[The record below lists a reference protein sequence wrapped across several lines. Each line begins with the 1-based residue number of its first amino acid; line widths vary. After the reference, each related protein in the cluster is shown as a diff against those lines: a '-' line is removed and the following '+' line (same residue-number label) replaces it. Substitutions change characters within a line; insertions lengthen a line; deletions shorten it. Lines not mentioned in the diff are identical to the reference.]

1 MAKNTHLTH
10 IEDRIITDGAKGADE
25 AIEMLKMMGDF
36 LDGKSGGQ
44 KPLVTEKWDGAPA
57 VICGTDPSDGQFFV
71 GTKSVFAKTAP
82 KICKS
87 ENDIDR
93 MYSGVLAQKLKASFR
108 YLNGR
113 VNGVLQGDLMFTND
127 KRDESI
133 EGQQYVSFRPNTLTY
148 AAKKNTPLGKQIERA
163 RLGIVFHTKY
173 MGNSLQNMTASFDV
187 HPGDY
192 QSGGDVWA
200 QRATYQDISGAANM
214 TTVERQKYDA
224 AVRRAEGS
232 SKKATRIMNKI
243 QSGKKTLMTDTELL
257 KFFNNYVKVGRDIP
271 SVKAAYN
278 QFQFHM
284 GREVDKEVQKRQT
297 TASQEKLALKFLG
310 TLEFMEKNEQE
321 FKMLIACY
329 MNIQYCK
336 NILVRQLQKVQGL
349 RIFADMGN
357 KYVAANPE
365 GYVAVKGERAVKLI
379 DRLDFSRLN
388 FTIPKQWDK

>member
-10 IEDRIITDGAKGADE
+10 IEDRIITDGAKGAQE

>member
-173 MGNSLQNMTASFDV
+173 MGSSLQNMTASFDV

-388 FTIPKQWDK
+388 FTIPKTWDK